1 MLPPPYISAIGS
13 FIPSLIFLTFYF
25 SSIISTKGS
34 LHKYGFLISFLGT
47 GAGAIFSLLVPL
59 LPGESIPWMDIFHGI
74 LFLVWL
80 FLVKHYAQVSWLESL
95 VAALLGTLIYAIV
108 TFLVSAVVSGYL
120 EIVAEQSVMVV
131 CRISNVLD

>member
-1 MLPPPYISAIGS
+1 
-13 FIPSLIFLTFYF
+13 
-25 SSIISTKGS
+25 
-34 LHKYGFLISFLGT
+34 
-47 GAGAIFSLLVPL
+47 
-59 LPGESIPWMDIFHGI
+59 MDIFHGI